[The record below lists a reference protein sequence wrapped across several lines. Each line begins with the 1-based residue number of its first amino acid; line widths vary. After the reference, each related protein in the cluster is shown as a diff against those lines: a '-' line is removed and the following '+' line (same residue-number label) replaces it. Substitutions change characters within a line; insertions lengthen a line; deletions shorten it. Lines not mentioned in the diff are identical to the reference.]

1 MDRIKGEKFSPEL
14 GEQTNAHVSSLRRN
28 AKKESDLEAALL
40 RLRDLEA
47 MLNSKDAAY
56 TTALGEK
63 RNLEAELKELKA
75 QLAKVSV
82 ARVRLSLT
90 EFDRGLLRLLRSGK
104 VHFLPRRGRNPR
116 SAA

>member
-1 MDRIKGEKFSPEL
+1 MFFKLIGNKCQNSDAAEKKGVKFLDRFKGEKSSEH
-14 GEQTNAHVSSLRRN
+14 GEQTDAHVSSLRRN

-75 QLAKVSV
+75 QLAKVSA
-82 ARVRLSLT
+82 ARVRPGST
-90 EFDRGLLRLLRSGK
+90 EAS
-104 VHFLPRRGRNPR
+104 
-116 SAA
+116 